1 MLLFVIKCLAKTCQ
15 RNRSEQWRYQ
25 VKCFCS
31 HKIWFFRQWSRSTI
45 LKTCIWPMQKPL
57 FSESR
62 IGNQHPHNTF
72 HPAIILG
79 LVLTERGILIAKRTS
94 HSGLW
99 NKFPV
104 ECHTVE
110 INMICPAGRQP
121 QVLNC
126 GHTQGKQSGPEWFA
140 SSAWRRDSSHQ
151 GVHRRRSQR
160 GLLDS
165 KTLSS
170 AFPLK
175 KIK

>member
-15 RNRSEQWRYQ
+15 RNRSEHCDDTEWNVFVPTKYG
-25 VKCFCS
+25 S
-31 HKIWFFRQWSRSTI
+31 LDSGADPPY
-45 LKTCIWPMQKPL
+45 LKRIWPMQKPL

-79 LVLTERGILIAKRTS
+79 LVLTERGIHIAKRTS

-140 SSAWRRDSSHQ
+140 SSAWCRDSSHQ
-151 GVHRRRSQR
+151 GVHRRWSQR

-170 AFPLK
+170 AFPWK